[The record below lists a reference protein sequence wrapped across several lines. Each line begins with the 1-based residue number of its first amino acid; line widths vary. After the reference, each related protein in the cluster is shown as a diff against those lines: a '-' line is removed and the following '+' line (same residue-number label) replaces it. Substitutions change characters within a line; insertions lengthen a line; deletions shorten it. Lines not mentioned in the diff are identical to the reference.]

1 MKWVTDQ
8 PLRRQLQLTL
18 GLVLVL
24 VIAETTIACWT
35 VIRVQGLHQQAEH
48 STYVIARANEALK
61 SLIDIETGYR
71 GFLLSGDESFLEPY
85 ASGGTAYADALR
97 ELTQATADDPAQVAR
112 WQDLAERATRWQQEV
127 TQPGIALRRQ
137 VTAGGSSV
145 DEVGAY
151 VASLSGKRQMDA
163 MRQEFVDAIAAEQ
176 QRLDEDNALAG
187 SATSRLIPLL
197 LGSAAVAFL
206 AGVLG
211 TSALA
216 GSVVGGLT
224 HLASAAQ
231 RIADGDLE
239 QRVGLRRKDE
249 LGRAAA
255 AFDRMADRLQET
267 IEQSDS
273 ILAAAGEGIVG
284 LNHQD
289 GITFVNAAAA
299 RMLGYTPEELLG
311 RSLHS
316 VAHHSRADGTPYPR
330 ESCPLH
336 AVRSSGGIQR
346 VDNEVL
352 WRKDGTA
359 FPAEYVATP
368 VRDPNGQQGA
378 VVLFQDITAR
388 RQAEAEVARQRAEL
402 ERSNRELQDFASV
415 ASHDLQE
422 PLRKVQAFGD
432 RLNRKFG
439 DQLGP
444 DGRDYLGRMQQAAG
458 RMQVLIND
466 LLTFSRVTTRGE
478 PFRPTDLQ
486 VVVRQVVEDLETR
499 IEQSGA
505 SVELNELPTLEADPL
520 QMRQL
525 FQNLIGNALKF
536 RRPEVAPHVRVWSR
550 PLGHA
555 FEIAVEDNGIGFDE
569 KYLDRIFTIFQRLHG
584 RGEYEGTGVGLAV
597 CRRIVERHGGTL
609 TARSAPGQGA
619 TFLITLPA
627 AQPRTA
633 PEPASLEAAA

>member
-1 MKWVTDQ
+1 MKWVADQ

-24 VIAETTIACWT
+24 LIAETAFACWT
-35 VIRVQGLHQQAEH
+35 ALRVQSLQQQAEH
-48 STYVIARANEALK
+48 SRYVIARASEAVK
-61 SLIDIETGYR
+61 SLVDIETGYR
-71 GFLLSGDESFLEPY
+71 GFLLTGNESFLEPY
-85 ASGGTAYADALR
+85 TSGETAYTEVLSELSR
-97 ELTQATADDPAQVAR
+97 ETADDPTEVAR
-112 WQDLAERATRWQQEV
+112 WQDLSERATRWRQEV
-127 TQPGIALRRQ
+127 TEPGIALRRQ
-137 VTAGGSSV
+137 VSAGGSSL

-151 VASLSGKRQMDA
+151 VSNLSGKQQVDA
-163 MRQEFVDAIAAEQ
+163 MREEFGQAISAEQ
-176 QRLDEDNALAG
+176 QRLDEQNAQAG
-187 SATSRLIPLL
+187 AATSRLIAVL
-197 LGSAAVAFL
+197 LGSAAVAVLVGIL
-206 AGVLG
+206 A

-216 GSVVGGLT
+216 RSVVGGLG
-224 HLASAAQ
+224 HLATAAQ
-231 RIADGDLE
+231 HIADGDLDR
-239 QRVGLRRKDE
+239 RVGLRRKDE
-249 LGRAAA
+249 LGRAAT

-299 RMLGYTPEELLG
+299 RLLGYTPEELLG
-311 RSLHS
+311 RSLHA

-330 ESCPLH
+330 ETCPLH
-336 AVRSSGGIQR
+336 AVRSTGRVQR

-359 FPAEYVATP
+359 FPAEYVATA
-368 VRDPNGQQGA
+368 VRDPNGEQGA
-378 VVLFQDITAR
+378 VVIFQDITAR
-388 RQAEAEVARQRAEL
+388 RQAEAELARQRAEL

-432 RLNRKFG
+432 RLNRKFA

-444 DGRDYLGRMQQAAG
+444 DGRDYLARMQQAAG

-505 SVELNELPTLEADPL
+505 SVELGELPILEADPL

-536 RRPEVAPHVRVWSR
+536 RRPEVAPHVRVWSSQ
-550 PLGHA
+550 LAHA

-597 CRRIVERHGGTL
+597 CRRIVERHGGAL
-609 TARSAPGQGA
+609 TARSAPGEGA

-633 PEPASLEAAA
+633 PEPSVLEAAA

>member
-1 MKWVTDQ
+1 
-8 PLRRQLQLTL
+8 
-18 GLVLVL
+18 
-24 VIAETTIACWT
+24 
-35 VIRVQGLHQQAEH
+35 
-48 STYVIARANEALK
+48 
-61 SLIDIETGYR
+61 
-71 GFLLSGDESFLEPY
+71 
-85 ASGGTAYADALR
+85 
-97 ELTQATADDPAQVAR
+97 
-112 WQDLAERATRWQQEV
+112 
-127 TQPGIALRRQ
+127 
-137 VTAGGSSV
+137 
-145 DEVGAY
+145 
-151 VASLSGKRQMDA
+151 
-163 MRQEFVDAIAAEQ
+163 
-176 QRLDEDNALAG
+176 
-187 SATSRLIPLL
+187 
-197 LGSAAVAFL
+197 
-206 AGVLG
+206 
-211 TSALA
+211 
-216 GSVVGGLT
+216 
-224 HLASAAQ
+224 
-231 RIADGDLE
+231 
-239 QRVGLRRKDE
+239 
-249 LGRAAA
+249 
-255 AFDRMADRLQET
+255 
-267 IEQSDS
+267 
-273 ILAAAGEGIVG
+273 
-284 LNHQD
+284 
-289 GITFVNAAAA
+289 
-299 RMLGYTPEELLG
+299 
-311 RSLHS
+311 
-316 VAHHSRADGTPYPR
+316 
-330 ESCPLH
+330 
-336 AVRSSGGIQR
+336 